1 MSAIDLTRIE
11 EAGLN
16 ALQTQQQLF
25 YDGWL
30 LRVSPGS
37 AKRARS
43 VNPYFGSTLALD
55 RKIAH
60 CERLYAARDLPTLFR
75 ITPFAVPSELDEALA
90 KHGYVVFQPTYVQ
103 ATALNRPPDLSLD
116 AEMELAAPP
125 IAEFV
130 EQVAA
135 LRGSSPEQCAAHL
148 ERLAHTPLAT
158 RALVAR
164 QDGRTIGCGQIVLD
178 RDLAGVYDMVTD
190 SAFRGRGIATAI
202 VAELLSWAWQHGAT
216 TAYLQ
221 VDAENKAA
229 LAVYRRFGFDT
240 AYTYHYRGR
249 PNECH

>member
-1 MSAIDLTRIE
+1 MRSIDPIRIE

-30 LRVSPGS
+30 LRLSPGS

-43 VNPYFGSTLALD
+43 VNPYFGSTLAVE
-55 RKIAH
+55 RKIDR
-60 CERLYAARDLPTLFR
+60 CEHIYESHDLPTLFR
-75 ITPFAVPSELDEALA
+75 MTPFALPSELDRVLERRGYAL
-90 KHGYVVFQPTYVQ
+90 FQPTHVQ
-103 ATALNRPPDLSLD
+103 SAALDRPPDPAVDPSI
-116 AEMELAAPP
+116 ELAAPP

-135 LRGSSPEQCAAHL
+135 LRGSSPEQRAAHL
-148 ERLAHTPLAT
+148 ERLARTPLTT

-164 QDGRTIGCGQIVLD
+164 FDGRTVGCGQAALEG
-178 RDLAGVYDMVTD
+178 DLVGVYDMVTD
-190 SAFRGRGIATAI
+190 PTFRRHGVATTI

-216 TAYLQ
+216 CAYLQ
-221 VDAENKAA
+221 VDAENAPA
-229 LAVYRRFGFDT
+229 LSVYRRFGFTT

-249 PNECH
+249 PGECR